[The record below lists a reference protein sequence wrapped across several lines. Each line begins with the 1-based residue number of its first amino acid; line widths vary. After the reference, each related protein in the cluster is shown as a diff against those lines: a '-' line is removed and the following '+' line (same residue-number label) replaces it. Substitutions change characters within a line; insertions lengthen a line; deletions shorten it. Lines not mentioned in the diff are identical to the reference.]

1 MGPRPGIKPEMMVAS
16 RPTWQLGGME
26 LLEAIFQ
33 RRTIK
38 HFKAQPVPAE
48 VLERALT
55 AGLWAQNH
63 RLTEP
68 WRFTLL
74 GPETHRELAESFARA
89 QAAHATGADGDA
101 AAKVADEAREKILS
115 KPCVVAVSQ
124 RLHGPPAQRREDYAA
139 IACAIQNIQLA
150 AWAEG
155 VGMQWSSGKIIGLP
169 QTYGTLGIDPAQEEI
184 VGLLFFGYP
193 ASVPPAQARQPLAAV
208 SRRLP

>member
-1 MGPRPGIKPEMMVAS
+1 
-16 RPTWQLGGME
+16 ME
-26 LLEAIFQ
+26 LFEAIFR

-38 HFKAQPVPAE
+38 DFQPGTVPAD
-48 VLERALT
+48 VLERVLT
-55 AGLWAQNH
+55 AGIWAQNH

-68 WRFTLL
+68 WRFTIL
-74 GPETHRELAESFARA
+74 GLETHVRLAEDFARA
-89 QAAHATGADGDA
+89 QAALSGDGDGE
-101 AAKVADEAREKILS
+101 KVRTDARRKILS

-124 RLHGPPAQRREDYAA
+124 RLCGPAAQQREDYAA

-155 VGMQWSSGKIIGLP
+155 VGMQWSSGKIIQSP
-169 QTYGTLGIDPAQEEI
+169 QTYQVLDIEPGQEEI

-193 ASVPPAQARQPLAAV
+193 ASIPEAQERKPLATV